1 MDAAEPFQEHD
12 SSLEELLQEIIF
24 HENMLRNLVKTPT
37 ANSAEE
43 REVIQNVL
51 DELRAKLETIQPL
64 PDWGEVEHT
73 GDDDPQPSLGTQ
85 TPSVDEPSEATQ
97 QPYPDGSASPCTP
110 RPNSS
115 SGSQKSSGFSE
126 YSSQESPFLTLPSR
140 SGCKRPF
147 DGENDGCAIGG
158 RGNKSRRTTPS
169 PAVTA
174 PTTPASTADS
184 FDFDFADDPVL
195 QQLLGG
201 DLKEQ
206 MQDSH
211 KYEKELERKREQE
224 KADEEYA
231 RMLQDG
237 YSLPQA
243 SFSKPTNLYQ
253 ATFDPITG
261 ALQRSMPPPPRPTIK
276 SETIKSEKDRTDYLP
291 FAGSSS
297 SMSGGFFARDLPSPV
312 SLTDSD
318 SDIEEISASEFTPR
332 RSANRP
338 LGHDPF
344 GAAIPEYSAALTPGL
359 IMPGAY
365 PAPYAGVGGSRVY
378 YPKALNP
385 YASTSIGSN
394 FDLLSAGQKSKAS
407 PLDPIDHFSSFRD
420 YRDSLYSDPSKTE
433 EEIKELLA
441 HIRPDEDIDT
451 RSREGTPPQMKLTL
465 MEHQKLGLAW
475 MKKMEEGS
483 NRGGESH
490 TRPLQLLIFVHEPI
504 SYHTLRCLERTKA
517 KPSSILTFYV
527 LQVFWQMTWVLERQ
541 SKPLL

>member
-1 MDAAEPFQEHD
+1 MDAAESFQEHD

-24 HENMLRNLVKTPT
+24 HESILRNLVKNPT
-37 ANSAEE
+37 AHSAEE

-73 GDDDPQPSLGTQ
+73 ADDDFQPSLGTQ
-85 TPSVDEPSEATQ
+85 TPPVDEPSNATHLQ
-97 QPYPDGSASPCTP
+97 YLGGCASPRTP

-126 YSSQESPFLTLPSR
+126 YSNHESPFLTLPSR
-140 SGCKRPF
+140 SGGKRPF
-147 DGENDGCAIGG
+147 DGEHDGYATGS

-174 PTTPASTADS
+174 PTTPSSTTGS

-206 MQDSH
+206 MQDSRR
-211 KYEKELERKREQE
+211 YEKELERKREQE

-231 RMLQDG
+231 RVLQDG
-237 YSLPQA
+237 YNLPQA

-253 ATFDPITG
+253 ATFDPISG
-261 ALQRSMPPPPRPTIK
+261 AIQRSMPPPPRPTIK
-276 SETIKSEKDRTDYLP
+276 LETIKSEKDCIDYLP

-297 SMSGGFFARDLPSPV
+297 SSSMPGRFSARDLPSPV

-332 RSANRP
+332 RPANRP
-338 LGHDPF
+338 LGYDPF
-344 GAAIPEYSAALTPGL
+344 GATIPAYSAVPTSGL
-359 IMPGAY
+359 IMPGTY
-365 PAPYAGVGGSRVY
+365 PALYAGVGGSPAY
-378 YPKALNP
+378 HQKAFNL
-385 YASTSIGSN
+385 YASTSTASN
-394 FDLLSAGQKSKAS
+394 FDLLSAGQESMAF
-407 PLDPIDHFSSFRD
+407 PFNPIDHLSSFRE

-441 HIRPDEDIDT
+441 HIRPDEDIDAH
-451 RSREGTPPQMKLTL
+451 SREGTPPQMKLTL

-483 NRGGESH
+483 NKGGKSH
-490 TRPLQLLIFVHEPI
+490 N
-504 SYHTLRCLERTKA
+504 A
-517 KPSSILTFYV
+517 LTATHF
-527 LQVFWQMTWVLERQ
+527 RA
-541 SKPLL
+541 

>member
-1 MDAAEPFQEHD
+1 MDAAERSQEQD

-24 HENMLRNLVKTPT
+24 HESILRNLVKNPT

-73 GDDDPQPSLGTQ
+73 ADDDFQPSLGTQ
-85 TPSVDEPSEATQ
+85 TPPVDEPSNATHLQ
-97 QPYPDGSASPCTP
+97 YLGGCASPRTP

-126 YSSQESPFLTLPSR
+126 YSNHESPFLTLPSR
-140 SGCKRPF
+140 SGGKRPF
-147 DGENDGCAIGG
+147 DGEHDGYATGS

-174 PTTPASTADS
+174 PTTPSSTTGS

-206 MQDSH
+206 MQDSRR
-211 KYEKELERKREQE
+211 YEKELERKREQE

-231 RMLQDG
+231 RVLQDG
-237 YSLPQA
+237 YNLPQA

-253 ATFDPITG
+253 ATFDPISG
-261 ALQRSMPPPPRPTIK
+261 AIQRSMPPPPRPTIK
-276 SETIKSEKDRTDYLP
+276 LETIKSEKDCIDYLP

-297 SMSGGFFARDLPSPV
+297 SSSMPGRFSARDLPSPV

-332 RSANRP
+332 RPVNRP

-344 GAAIPEYSAALTPGL
+344 GATIPGYSAAPISGL

-365 PAPYAGVGGSRVY
+365 PTPYAGVGGSPVY
-378 YPKALNP
+378 YGTAFNP
-385 YASTSIGSN
+385 YASTSTASN
-394 FDLLSAGQKSKAS
+394 FDLPPAGQESMAS
-407 PLDPIDHFSSFRD
+407 PFNPIDHLSRFRE

-441 HIRPDEDIDT
+441 HIRPDEDIDAH
-451 RSREGTPPQMKLTL
+451 SREGTPPQMKLTL

-490 TRPLQLLIFVHEPI
+490 KVLTATHFFV
-504 SYHTLRCLERTKA
+504 A
-517 KPSSILTFYV
+517 
-527 LQVFWQMTWVLERQ
+527 
-541 SKPLL
+541 

>member
-1 MDAAEPFQEHD
+1 MDAAEPYQEHD

-24 HENMLRNLVKTPT
+24 HESILRNLVKNPT
-37 ANSAEE
+37 TNSVEE

-64 PDWGEVEHT
+64 PDWAEVEHT
-73 GDDDPQPSLGTQ
+73 SDDDLQPSLATQ
-85 TPSVDEPSEATQ
+85 TPSVDEPSDATQ
-97 QPYPDGSASPCTP
+97 QPYLDGPASPSTP

-147 DGENDGCAIGG
+147 DGENEGYTTGG

-169 PAVTA
+169 PVVTA
-174 PTTPASTADS
+174 PTTPASTTDS
-184 FDFDFADDPVL
+184 LDFDFTDDPVL

-206 MQDSH
+206 MQDSR

-224 KADEEYA
+224 RADEEYA
-231 RMLQDG
+231 RTLQDG
-237 YSLPQA
+237 YNLPQA

-253 ATFDPITG
+253 ATFDPVTG
-261 ALQRSMPPPPRPTIK
+261 AIQRSMPPPPRPTIK
-276 SETIKSEKDRTDYLP
+276 SETIKSETIKSENVCTDYLP

-297 SMSGGFFARDLPSPV
+297 SMSGGFFASDLPSPA
-312 SLTDSD
+312 SLSDSD

-332 RSANRP
+332 GSVHRP
-338 LGHDPF
+338 LGYDTF
-344 GAAIPEYSAALTPGL
+344 SAAIPEYSAAPTSGL
-359 IMPGAY
+359 VMPGAY
-365 PAPYAGVGGSRVY
+365 PTAYTGVAGSPVY
-378 YPKALNP
+378 YPKAFYP
-385 YASTSIGSN
+385 YAQTSIGSH
-394 FDLLSAGQKSKAS
+394 FDFLSAGQKSKAS
-407 PLDPIDHFSSFRD
+407 LSNPIDHLSNYRE

-451 RSREGTPPQMKLTL
+451 HSREGTPPEMKLTL

-483 NRGGESH
+483 NKGGEF
-490 TRPLQLLIFVHEPI
+490 T
-504 SYHTLRCLERTKA
+504 
-517 KPSSILTFYV
+517 
-527 LQVFWQMTWVLERQ
+527 
-541 SKPLL
+541 

>member
-1 MDAAEPFQEHD
+1 MDAAERSQEHD

-24 HENMLRNLVKTPT
+24 HESILRNLVKNPT
-37 ANSAEE
+37 AHSAEE

-64 PDWGEVEHT
+64 PDWGEVEYT
-73 GDDDPQPSLGTQ
+73 GDDDFQLSLGTQ
-85 TPSVDEPSEATQ
+85 TPPVDEPSDATHLQ
-97 QPYPDGSASPCTP
+97 YPDGRTSPHTP
-110 RPNSS
+110 HPNSS

-126 YSSQESPFLTLPSR
+126 YSNHESPFLTLPSR
-140 SGCKRPF
+140 SGVKRPF
-147 DGENDGCAIGG
+147 DGENDGYATGG

-174 PTTPASTADS
+174 PTTPSSTTDS

-211 KYEKELERKREQE
+211 RYEKELERKREQE
-224 KADEEYA
+224 KTDEEYA
-231 RMLQDG
+231 HMLQDR
-237 YSLPQA
+237 YNLPQA
-243 SFSKPTNLYQ
+243 SFSKPKNLYQ
-253 ATFDPITG
+253 ATFDPISG
-261 ALQRSMPPPPRPTIK
+261 AIQRSMPPPPRPTIK
-276 SETIKSEKDRTDYLP
+276 SETIKSEMIKPEMIKPEMIKSETIKSEKDPIDYLP

-297 SMSGGFFARDLPSPV
+297 FSSSSMPGRFSARDLPSPV

-332 RSANRP
+332 RPANRP
-338 LGHDPF
+338 LGYDPF
-344 GAAIPEYSAALTPGL
+344 GATIPAYSAVPTSGL
-359 IMPGAY
+359 IMPGTY
-365 PAPYAGVGGSRVY
+365 PALYAGVGGSPVY
-378 YPKALNP
+378 HQKAFNL
-385 YASTSIGSN
+385 YGSTSTAGN
-394 FDLLSAGQKSKAS
+394 FDLLSAGQESMAL
-407 PLDPIDHFSSFRD
+407 PFNPIDHLSSFRE

-441 HIRPDEDIDT
+441 HIRPDEDIDAH
-451 RSREGTPPQMKLTL
+451 SREGTPPQMKLTL

-483 NRGGESH
+483 NKGGESH
-490 TRPLQLLIFVHEPI
+490 N
-504 SYHTLRCLERTKA
+504 A
-517 KPSSILTFYV
+517 LTATHF
-527 LQVFWQMTWVLERQ
+527 RA
-541 SKPLL
+541 